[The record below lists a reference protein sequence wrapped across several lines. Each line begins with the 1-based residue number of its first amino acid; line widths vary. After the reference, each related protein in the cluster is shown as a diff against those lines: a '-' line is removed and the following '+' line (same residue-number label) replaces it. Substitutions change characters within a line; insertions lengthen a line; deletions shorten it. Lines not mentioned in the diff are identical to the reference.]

1 MSRLR
6 IRVVA
11 GGTLAGAGALLLVAT
26 GAYYAYGVVA
36 TASLDQLSYSA
47 ERPSI
52 AGPEIESGPVGHG
65 ETAMV
70 DGGAPYG
77 EVVDSAAHEAVVAA
91 PVRAPESEETTLE
104 PSVEISLVEIQEP
117 ARLPDPGT
125 LAYDVVAIAEPAGA
139 QTGGGEAQVPTRDS
153 GPDGESDVL
162 PDVGQLAMPAEA
174 DGSPAGPSDNGAAA
188 TSQGLD
194 AGAAAGGG
202 TDAASPERS
211 SENLQTAY
219 DFEQTGPN
227 FVDQGLRSFLRST
240 EEVSRAKV
248 DLAEYA
254 SPSSVELSGDLVSA
268 TRILIPAVRVDSDV
282 SELRVDY
289 GSEEYAWETPQW
301 VVGHIPTTAG
311 PGDQGQGW
319 YFGHLESLIRGE
331 GNVFQTLPQVPR
343 LLNRGE
349 SVYVVLEAPGI
360 KYLYEV
366 YRTDVVHQDD
376 LKITDSG
383 KQDITL
389 VTCVPRFV
397 YDHRLL
403 VTAALVG
410 VSES

>member
-1 MSRLR
+1 MR

-11 GGTLAGAGALLLVAT
+11 GGTVAGAGALLLVAT
-26 GAYYAYGVVA
+26 GVYYAYGVVA

-52 AGPEIESGPVGHG
+52 AGPEIESRPAGHG
-65 ETAMV
+65 EMAMV
-70 DGGAPYG
+70 DGGAPSG
-77 EVVDSAAHEAVVAA
+77 EVVDSAAHEAAMAA
-91 PVRAPESEETTLE
+91 PIGAPESEETTLK
-104 PSVEISLVEIQEP
+104 PLVEISLVKIQEP
-117 ARLPDPGT
+117 ARLPDPGA
-125 LAYDVVAIAEPAGA
+125 LAHDVVAIAEPAGA

-153 GPDGESDVL
+153 EVEGESDL
-162 PDVGQLAMPAEA
+162 RPDVGQLAMPAEA
-174 DGSPAGPSDNGAAA
+174 DGSLAGPSGNGAAA
-188 TSQGLD
+188 TSQGLN
-194 AGAAAGGG
+194 AGAAAGGE

-211 SENLQTAY
+211 SETLQAAY
-219 DFEQTGPN
+219 VFEQTGPN
-227 FVDQGLRSFLRST
+227 FVDQGPQPFLRST

-254 SPSSVELSGDLVSA
+254 SPSSVELSGDLLPA

-331 GNVFQTLPQVPR
+331 GNVFQTLPQVPQ
-343 LLNRGE
+343 LLSSGE
-349 SVYVVLEAPGI
+349 SVYVVLEAPDR

-366 YRTDVVHQDD
+366 YRTEVVHQDD